1 MLTTAPTLDHLYNLF
16 PDSPD
21 RPDAVEVPG
30 GELPQPYHRLLVHAH
45 HMTVTI
51 EEFYRSA
58 VDVQVLSC
66 RRSGNEYARKILLK
80 ARAIGEPIP
89 SRDRACSGFAEPGE
103 TPRRGIGRDSPTGRI
118 VQFGLVR
125 INLGVC
131 PELVRN
137 EIVEGK
143 TPLGRVLIRHD
154 MLRRIE
160 PVAYLRVRL
169 SAEMA
174 GWFDVEPGTTTF
186 GRLGVIYT
194 GDRPAVE
201 VLEILAPIP
210 SM

>member
-16 PDSPD
+16 SDSPD
-21 RPDAVEVPG
+21 RPDAVEIPASQVP
-30 GELPQPYHRLLVHAH
+30 EPYHKLLVHTH
-45 HMTVTI
+45 HMTVTL
-51 EEFYRSA
+51 EQFFRSP
-58 VDVQVLSC
+58 VDVQVLDC
-66 RRSGNEYARKILLK
+66 RRSGNEYARKILLRTQTSK
-80 ARAIGEPIP
+80 QV
-89 SRDRACSGFAEPGE
+89 
-103 TPRRGIGRDSPTGRI
+103 

-131 PELVRN
+131 PTPVRD

-160 PVAYLRVRL
+160 PVAFLRVNL

-174 GWFDVEPGTTTF
+174 GWFGVEPGALTY
-186 GRLGVIYT
+186 GRVGVIYT

-201 VLEILAPIP
+201 VLEILAPITL
-210 SM
+210 